1 MRTATVLTIGALL
14 AVPVAAQ
21 AKTGVEFDKYTDS
34 AKVGEKLH
42 FTVIA
47 FDENHRGPGG
57 RLLAI
62 PDERPL
68 VTFTSRTGRTVRV
81 RASKTD
87 LNGLAYGTVAFPDK
101 GPWETMLHIGHM
113 RTKPVDTATFRVGV
127 GLTQTTPLAPAA
139 KHPPA
144 DTGGDRSP
152 WIWILSISAIGS
164 GLLAFA
170 MRRRGRWGAA

>member
-21 AKTGVEFDKYTDS
+21 AKTGVEFDNYTDS

-62 PDERPL
+62 RDQRPL
-68 VTFTSRTGRTVRV
+68 VTFTSRSGQIVRT

-87 LNGLAYGTVAFPDK
+87 LNGLAHGTVAFPDK

-113 RTKPVDTATFRVGV
+113 RTKPVDTGPFRVGA
-127 GLTQTTPLAPAA
+127 GPPQTKPLAPAA
-139 KHPPA
+139 KHPAA
-144 DTGGDRSP
+144 DPGGDRSP
-152 WIWILSISAIGS
+152 WIWILSISAIAS
-164 GLLAFA
+164 GLVAFA

>member
-62 PDERPL
+62 RDQRPL
-68 VTFTSRTGRTVRV
+68 VTFTSRSGRVVRPRLRSRSRSGRIV
-81 RASKTD
+81 RTRASKTD
-87 LNGLAYGTVAFPDK
+87 LNGLAHGTVAFPDK
-101 GPWETMLHIGHM
+101 GPWETTLHIGHM
-113 RTKPVDTATFRVGV
+113 KT
-127 GLTQTTPLAPAA
+127 
-139 KHPPA
+139 
-144 DTGGDRSP
+144 
-152 WIWILSISAIGS
+152 
-164 GLLAFA
+164 
-170 MRRRGRWGAA
+170 